1 MFVKSLSV
9 SIIQCRTKYGNLNQL
24 KHTITSIFSKRN
36 NECDLIL
43 MPEFLFPSPIDCQE
57 IEGSL
62 ITYLQSYAELM
73 GSWIVCGSVP
83 CISPKG
89 LTQRTYVINDAGAI
103 AGYYDEIHSGPI
115 NIRTDS
121 FVSGSLPFLFNM
133 GGTKLAIA
141 TANDLCFPEFIRS
154 MALAEVAVICLPV
167 FCPIELKD
175 VLLSILRSRAFENGV
190 FMLLSSGLEELTT
203 AVGPDGTIITTEE
216 LPYSP
221 FGEINVEIDLLKAK
235 KMLNFAYNRYARKD
249 IYFPL

>member
-9 SIIQCRTKYGNLNQL
+9 SIIQCGTKYGNLNQL
-24 KHTITSIFSKRN
+24 KQTITSIFSKKN
-36 NECDLIL
+36 NEHDLIL
-43 MPEFLFPSPIDCQE
+43 MPEFLFPSPVDYQE
-57 IEGSL
+57 IEDSF
-62 ITYLQSYAELM
+62 ITYLQSYAEFM
-73 GSWIVCGSVP
+73 GSWIVCGSMP

-121 FVSGSLPFLFNM
+121 FVSGSLPFLFDM

-141 TANDLCFPEFIRS
+141 TANDLCFPEFIKS
-154 MALAEVAVICLPV
+154 MALAEVAVVCSPV

-175 VLLSILRSRAFENGV
+175 LLLSILRSRAFENGV
-190 FMLLSSGLEELTT
+190 FMLSSGLEELTT

-216 LPYSP
+216 LPYST
-221 FGEINVEIDLLKAK
+221 FGEINVEIDLLKAR
-235 KMLNFAYNRYARKD
+235 KMLNLTYNKYARKD